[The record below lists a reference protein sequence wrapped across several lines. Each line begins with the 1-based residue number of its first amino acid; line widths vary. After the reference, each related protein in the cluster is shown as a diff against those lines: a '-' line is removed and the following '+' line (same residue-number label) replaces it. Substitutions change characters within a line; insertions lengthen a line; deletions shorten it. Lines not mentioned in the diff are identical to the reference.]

1 MQVKATEL
9 RKGMVLQKG
18 GDLIVITDYSH
29 ATPGNWRAIIQ
40 VKTKSLTTGQSGN
53 FRPAAGDMFETAFLD
68 KKKAQYLYK
77 EANGDYVFMDQET
90 YDQFMISAAL
100 GAEKMVFV
108 KESEIVD
115 VTFFESTPIGLE
127 LPTSVVLEIIESEM
141 AVKGNTATN
150 VKKDAVLETGQ
161 PIKVPMHIKVGEK
174 VMVNTDTGD
183 FMGRAKE

>member
-9 RKGMVLQKG
+9 RKGMVLEKDN
-18 GDLIVITDYSH
+18 DLILITDYSH

-40 VKTKSLTTGQSGN
+40 VKTKSLTSGQTGS

-77 EANGDYVFMDQET
+77 EANGDFVFMDQET
-90 YDQFMISAAL
+90 YDQFMILAAL
-100 GAEKMVFV
+100 GADKMPFV
-108 KESEIVD
+108 RESDIIE
-115 VTFFESTPIGLE
+115 VTFHGSNPIGIA
-127 LPTSVVLEIIESEM
+127 LPTAVTLEVVEAEM

-161 PIKVPMHIKVGEK
+161 PIRVPLHIKAGER
-174 VMVNTDTGD
+174 VVVNTDTGE
-183 FMGRAKE
+183 FMSRAKD